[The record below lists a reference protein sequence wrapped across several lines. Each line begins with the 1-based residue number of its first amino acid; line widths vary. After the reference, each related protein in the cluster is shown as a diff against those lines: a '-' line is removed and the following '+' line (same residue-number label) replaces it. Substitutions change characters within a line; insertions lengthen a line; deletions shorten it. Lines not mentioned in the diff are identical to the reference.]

1 MIKVL
6 KAVPASGMTRNDFPW
21 PESGQVECPD
31 WIPHNEC
38 GNGLHAWIWEESPTS
53 EGCSLEEGMTFRVV
67 EIDDSQE
74 NMVKLEGKIKFH
86 RGNVV
91 GSYPSIQ
98 EAVTAQGLQ
107 SKPDRAGFCGTAT
120 AGDYGTA
127 TAGDRG
133 TAIAGNEGTATAGY
147 MGTATAGYRGTA
159 TAGNE
164 GTATAGD
171 MGKVKGGENAVLSL
185 LGYKDGVY
193 RPFIAVVGQTRGI
206 KPSVFYRLN
215 ENNKFVK
222 KEEGGSNG

>member
-107 SKPDRAGFCGTAT
+107 SKPDRAGFHGTAT
-120 AGDYGTA
+120 AGYRGTA
-127 TAGDRG
+127 IAGDRG

-147 MGTATAGYRGTA
+147 MGTATAGYWGT
-159 TAGNE
+159 
-164 GTATAGD
+164 
-171 MGKVKGGENAVLSL
+171 VKGGRNTVLSL
-185 LGYKDGVY
+185 LGCKNEVY

-206 KPSVFYRLN
+206 KPNVFYQLN

-222 KEEGGSNG
+222 VEEVK